1 VNNDFEKYL
10 EDIKIKY
17 AESVKVIPSEK
28 KLELLKKIP
37 DLLHPVYD
45 IISSLELPFGQIF
58 TIEEALKQSQKL
70 PYKPDWFV
78 FGKDKYFSFW
88 ICLFNKD
95 EDGLSFTYWDHESGN
110 EIDGAAWEDIVSF
123 LEELEENYNS

>member
-1 VNNDFEKYL
+1 MNNDFEKYL